1 MKGLSRF
8 RGGHRPPMQGSE
20 ISRRRAMPAS
30 KRMSTILL
38 TLGFFAGFF
47 AGAQFAAAQESNQ
60 VADPSKN
67 KILDLVFRVDDLGG
81 KVQDLQVKET
91 GQEIRIELAA
101 DVLFDFDKANL
112 RPAAQKTLHQA
123 AGIIQDKAK
132 GAVRIEGHTDSKG
145 NDAYNQK
152 LSERRAAS
160 VKAWFIDKEGLGS
173 VQFTTQG
180 FGAKKPV
187 ASNTKPDGSDDPD
200 GRQKNRRVEIVL
212 KK

>member
-1 MKGLSRF
+1 MKGFKPIGFARCIVL
-8 RGGHRPPMQGSE
+8 
-20 ISRRRAMPAS
+20 A
-30 KRMSTILL
+30 
-38 TLGFFAGFF
+38 LGFFAGFF
-47 AGAQFAAAQESNQ
+47 ACAQFAAAQESNQ
-60 VADPSKN
+60 VADSSKN
-67 KILDLVFRVDDLGG
+67 KILDLVFRIDDLGGRVDDLGG

-101 DVLFDFDKANL
+101 DVLFDFDKADL

-123 AGIIQDKAK
+123 AGIIGDKAK

-145 NDAYNQK
+145 NDAHNQK

-160 VKAWFIDKEGLGS
+160 VKAWFIDKEGLGN

-212 KK
+212 KKQ

>member
-1 MKGLSRF
+1 MRGLKPIGFARC
-8 RGGHRPPMQGSE
+8 M
-20 ISRRRAMPAS
+20 
-30 KRMSTILL
+30 ILA
-38 TLGFFAGFF
+38 LGFFTGFF
-47 AGAQFAAAQESNQ
+47 ACAQFAAAQESKQ

-101 DVLFDFDKANL
+101 DVLFDFDKADL

-123 AGIIQDKAK
+123 AGIVQDKAK

-145 NDAYNQK
+145 NDVYNQK

-160 VKAWFIDKEGLGS
+160 VKAWFIDKEGLGK

-200 GRQKNRRVEIVL
+200 GRQKNRRVEIIL
-212 KK
+212 KKQ